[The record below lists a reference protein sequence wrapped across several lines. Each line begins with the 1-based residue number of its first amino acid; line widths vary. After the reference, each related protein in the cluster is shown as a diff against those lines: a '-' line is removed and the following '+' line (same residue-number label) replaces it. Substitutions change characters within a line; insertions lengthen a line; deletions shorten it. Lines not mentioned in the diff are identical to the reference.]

1 MDENLETT
9 QRHCLA
15 IVEFY
20 FLFFPND
27 DGTDDMKAKRE
38 KEEFDKQIAPEEGRG
53 ASRSTM
59 EGYRIKNS
67 KFSHNIYL

>member
-27 DGTDDMKAKRE
+27 DGTDDMKAERE
-38 KEEFDKQIAPEEGRG
+38 KEEFEI
-53 ASRSTM
+53 
-59 EGYRIKNS
+59 I
-67 KFSHNIYL
+67 